1 MMEQQRERSA
11 YLLDVVAAV
20 ASLAQEAVAL
30 RARVAV
36 LEKANEDLMADWT
49 ETTRRLQD
57 AEQKNIEHEEL
68 EAQRVNRLFPN
79 SVVAQP

>member
-1 MMEQQRERSA
+1 MMEQSRERSA
-11 YLLDVVAAV
+11 YLLDVVVAV
-20 ASLAQEAVAL
+20 SSLAQEAVAL

-49 ETTRRLQD
+49 KTTSRLQE
-57 AEQKNIEHEEL
+57 AEKQNIEHEEL
-68 EAQRVNRLFPN
+68 ENQRVNRLFPN

>member
-1 MMEQQRERSA
+1 MEQSRERSA

-20 ASLAQEAVAL
+20 SSLAQEAVAL
-30 RARVAV
+30 RERVAK

-49 ETTRRLQD
+49 ETTRRLQE

>member
-1 MMEQQRERSA
+1 MEQQRERSA